1 MLRPLLVL
9 LLALLTITTSRAEES
24 VIVVKRGDT
33 LAELLATADIPP
45 GQIAAA
51 TAALAPLLSPRDL
64 RPGQEITLS
73 VEETDDE
80 TRLQALEIE
89 LDPLTTLSVGRT
101 EAGDFAAERHVRPTL
116 RHLVREDGLIRSS
129 LYEQLAEA
137 DVPPAQ
143 IVGLIRALGQFLDL
157 QRDVQPGDRF
167 AVMWERFRGEDGAM
181 LRQGAAV
188 YAEFVFSGRHI
199 EMWRHT
205 RTDGTTEWLDGDGR
219 PLRRALLRTPLDGA
233 RVTSGF
239 GMRRHPILG
248 YSRAHRGVDFGAPA
262 GTPIYAAA
270 DGQVRSA
277 GWRNGYGRTVD
288 IAHSGNIL
296 TRYAHMSRIANGIR
310 PGTRVRQ
317 GQVIG
322 RVGATGMATGPHLHF
337 EVHVAGVAVDP
348 ARRREMPPAPLP
360 ATELAA
366 FKRSKARLSSVFA
379 SLAGSGEVAA
389 ADALPS
395 R

>member
-51 TAALAPLLSPRDL
+51 TAALAPLLTPRDL